1 MGFCLIER
9 MDAGYID
16 FKADLGKWKAA
27 QRVNVANDFATI
39 KDAWFIARATSS
51 LDGVLEEAL
60 RAITDLKQVD
70 AILAEAW
77 SKGDA
82 GDALT
87 VLTTRKLNSL
97 ITILSNQPGS
107 QAKEKK
113 EIQEM
118 IKLYAARKI
127 LTHFG
132 MELNYGQPQKT
143 EHAGPITSGGAQ
155 LIANY
160 SEWKCVKKFR
170 VEENTNRRTVAELV
184 TSYGIT
190 LDLRFEEYLHSHG
203 KIDVLDTM
211 LQKAP
216 DKSASLKE
224 MMNFLKSAE
233 MNTTIQKVAAFGGF
247 PEYANVL
254 HAYAIRKVLKTRGL
268 IVDYSQIKSLPG
280 WKRVV
285 GKRK

>member
-1 MGFCLIER
+1 MEP
-9 MDAGYID
+9 GYID
-16 FKADLGKWKAA
+16 FKADLGRWKVS
-27 QRVNVANDFATI
+27 QKVEISNDFATI
-39 KDAWFIARATSS
+39 KDAWIIARATSG
-51 LDGVLEEAL
+51 LEGVLEEAL
-60 RAITDLKQVD
+60 RVITDLKQVD
-70 AILAEAW
+70 AILSDAW

-82 GDALT
+82 GNALT
-87 VLTTRKLNSL
+87 VLTTRKLGSL
-97 ITILSNQPGS
+97 ITQLSEQNGG

-127 LTHFG
+127 LSHFG
-132 MELNYGQPQKT
+132 MELNYGQPKKT
-143 EHAGPITSGGAQ
+143 EHAGPISSGGVQ

-160 SEWKCVKKFR
+160 PEWKCVKKFR
-170 VEENTNRRTVAELV
+170 VEETTNRRTVAELV
-184 TSYGIT
+184 TSYCIT

-203 KIDVLDTM
+203 KIDMLDSV

-216 DKSASLKE
+216 DKSASLNE
-224 MMNFLKSAE
+224 MMTFLKSEEVNAAV
-233 MNTTIQKVAAFGGF
+233 QKTAATGGF
-247 PEYANVL
+247 SEYAGVL

-268 IVDYSQIKSLPG
+268 IVDYTQIKSLPG